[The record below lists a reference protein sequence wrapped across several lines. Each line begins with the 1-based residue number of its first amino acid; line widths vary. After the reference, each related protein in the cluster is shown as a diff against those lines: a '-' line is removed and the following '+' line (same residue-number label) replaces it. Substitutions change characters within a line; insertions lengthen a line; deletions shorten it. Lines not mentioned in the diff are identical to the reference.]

1 MLNRG
6 DLINYFL
13 SGIKEEGTE
22 KIGTEHEK
30 FVYKQSDYS
39 LLPYSGKVSI
49 SEILIH
55 FKNDNWKPIYEGKN
69 IISLQKKGASITL
82 EPGGQ
87 LELSG
92 APLETVHETCNE
104 ITDHLEFTKSL
115 EEEMGIG
122 FLGLGFLPIQLLDD
136 VPEVPKKRYETIMRP
151 YMKKLGGLGLDM
163 MHRSCTVQ
171 ANFDY
176 LSEKDMQ
183 KKIRVSS
190 ALQPLVTGI
199 FANSPFSDGK
209 LNGYQSYRSFV
220 WSKTDPDRTGILPS
234 MIGKNFSFEE
244 YTDYALNVPVYA
256 IIRDGIYINCLKYSF
271 QDLMNNKSENINA
284 EDLTLT
290 DWIDHLSTI
299 FTEVRLKTYIEM
311 RGADAG
317 SRFSLCALPAFW
329 AGLIYCTEC
338 LDESISIIDKWD
350 YQDILR
356 FKIQIAKIGLDAEI
370 NNISGWDLAERFISI
385 SRKGLANRSK
395 LNSKGKDE
403 SIHINYI
410 DDVIRKKETSSL
422 RLINLYNNKWNGDLN
437 SIYSSESF

>member
-1 MLNRG
+1 MLNRE
-6 DLINYFL
+6 DLINYFI

-30 FVYKQSDYS
+30 FVYKKSDYS

-49 SEILIH
+49 SEILGH
-55 FKNDNWKPIYEGKN
+55 FKNDNWEPIYEGKN

-176 LSEKDMQ
+176 LSEKDMR

-209 LNGYQSYRSFV
+209 VNGYQSYRSFV

-244 YTDYALNVPVYA
+244 YIDYALNVPVYA
-256 IIRDGIYINCLKYSF
+256 IIRDGIYTNCLKYSF
-271 QDLMNNKSENINA
+271 QDLMNNKSETIKA
-284 EDLTLT
+284 QDLTLA
-290 DWIDHLSTI
+290 DWIDHLSTV

-370 NNISGWDLAERFISI
+370 NNISGWDLAEQFISI